1 MLRRAIWALAVVVCL
16 AAPARVRAQGDYL
29 DVLIVKVKPEKSADF
44 NAIAKKMADAN
55 RRNNGDRW
63 LAMETVYGESG
74 TFVFTSTRQDYADV
88 DKGNEAFAAALN
100 KAYGKDAA
108 EKMLHDWDNCLIS
121 SRSELRRRRWDLS
134 RKAPT
139 DPAAYAKLVG
149 ESRLL
154 RTTAVHIRPGHVAEF
169 EALMK
174 DAKEAGEKTANT
186 QTVMVSQVIEGAKG
200 TIFYISGLRSSLGGF
215 DKNPTTREVLG
226 EEGYKKFLQI
236 SAESVEGTESTLFH
250 FSPRLSNP
258 PEEVAQVASDFWNP
272 KQIVAAAS
280 SKSKAAAPGT
290 KEVKAP
296 AEKPQQ

>member
-186 QTVMVSQVIEGAKG
+186 QTVMVSQVIEGGKG
-200 TIFYISGLRSSLGGF
+200 TIFYISGLRSSLG
-215 DKNPTTREVLG
+215 
-226 EEGYKKFLQI
+226 EGYKKFLQI

-250 FSPRLSNP
+250 FSPSLSNP

-272 KQIVAAAS
+272 KQIVAAGS

-296 AEKPQQ
+296 AEKPQR